1 MGRVFECAMHS
12 RGRQESPHLS
22 NEFVPRLWI
31 CFQCLQS
38 LLNDLSKLIIRQLMI
53 FDPAKWLLTQEMLE
67 RKIAKAR
74 KAKAEHSGKKGK
86 NRRRIGLCP
95 S

>member
-1 MGRVFECAMHS
+1 
-12 RGRQESPHLS
+12 
-22 NEFVPRLWI
+22 
-31 CFQCLQS
+31 
-38 LLNDLSKLIIRQLMI
+38 MI